1 MIDERSAGLPVLRG
15 LAPIKAIGHG
25 RQVDLSTPGTATVLI
40 FVGRETQAEAKP
52 ISEAIRE
59 AYIEAS
65 QVRVCNVADVRGIP
79 RLMRKPVEMMMK
91 SSYNDA
97 VEGLKPGRAPEDY
110 VLILPD
116 WDGELFKALGIDDV
130 KTSAAV
136 AVVDSAGALAGVVR
150 GPDAAAQ
157 AVALLAKAGTPVASQ
172 PS

>member
-25 RQVDLSTPGTATVLI
+25 RQVDLSAPGPATVLI
-40 FVGRETQAEAKP
+40 FVGRETQAEGKP
-52 ISEAIRE
+52 ISQAIRDS
-59 AYIEAS
+59 YPEAS
-65 QVRVCNVADVRGIP
+65 RVRVCNVADVRGIP
-79 RLMRKPVEMMMK
+79 RLVRKPIEMMMK

-97 VEGLKPGRAPEDY
+97 VEGLAPGRAPEDY

-116 WDGELFKALGIDDV
+116 WDGEVYKALGVDDV

-150 GPDAAAQ
+150 GPNAATQ
-157 AVALLAKAGTPVASQ
+157 ALALLAKEGAGVASQ
-172 PS
+172 P